1 MKLSRAY
8 RSENKLLYQ
17 VMIVLNNIIKSK
29 SNKMNKDVLISME
42 SVYKYHYTDSMQT
55 AALNGI
61 DLKIKKGE
69 FVSIMGPSGSGK
81 STLLNVIG
89 MIDKM
94 DKGSYYFDTNQINGL
109 SQKERGNIRKGT
121 MGFIF
126 QSFNLIDELTT
137 FENVELPLLYLKISK
152 SERKER
158 VEKAL
163 ESLEMMHR
171 RDHYPQQLSGGQQ
184 QRVAIARAIVVRPKL
199 ILADEPTGNLD
210 SKNSE
215 AVMRILQELHSPVDL
230 CLHACVTSTCRDK
243 TI

>member
-243 TI
+243 T

>member
-1 MKLSRAY
+1 
-8 RSENKLLYQ
+8 
-17 VMIVLNNIIKSK
+17 
-29 SNKMNKDVLISME
+29 MNKDVLIHME
-42 SVYKYHYTDSMQT
+42 SVYKYHYTDSMET
-55 AALNGI
+55 AALNVI
-61 DLKIKKGE
+61 DLEIRKGE

-81 STLLNVIG
+81 STLLNVMG

-94 DKGSYYFDTNQINGL
+94 DKGSYYFGANQINGL
-109 SQKERGNIRKGT
+109 SQKERANIRKGT

-152 SERKER
+152 AERKQR

-171 RDHYPQQLSGGQQ
+171 KDHYPQQLSGGQQ

-215 AVMRILQELHSPVDL
+215 AVMRILQELHSTGSSIVM
-230 CLHACVTSTCRDK
+230 VTHSNKDAAYAER
-243 TI
+243 TIQLFDGNILINENEHIKAV

>member
-1 MKLSRAY
+1 MDQDIL
-8 RSENKLLYQ
+8 
-17 VMIVLNNIIKSK
+17 IK
-29 SNKMNKDVLISME
+29 MD
-42 SVYKYHYTDSMQT
+42 SVYKYHYTNSLET

-61 DLKIKKGE
+61 DLTINRGE

-94 DKGSYYFDTNQINGL
+94 DKGSFLFENNEISGL
-109 SQKERGNIRKGT
+109 SQKERTAIRKGT

-126 QSFNLIDELTT
+126 QSFNLIDGLTT

-152 SERKER
+152 KDRKKR
-158 VEKAL
+158 IEKAL

-184 QRVAIARAIVVRPKL
+184 QRVAIARATVVRPKL

-210 SKNSE
+210 SKNSL
-215 AVMRILQELHSPVDL
+215 AVMNILKELHNTGSSIVM
-230 CLHACVTSTCRDK
+230 VTHSLEDASYAER
-243 TI
+243 TIQLFDGNVLMDQNQHKKAV

>member
-1 MKLSRAY
+1 MDQDIL
-8 RSENKLLYQ
+8 
-17 VMIVLNNIIKSK
+17 IK
-29 SNKMNKDVLISME
+29 MD
-42 SVYKYHYTDSMQT
+42 SVYKYHYTNSLET

-61 DLKIKKGE
+61 DLTINRGE

-81 STLLNVIG
+81 STLLNVMG

-94 DKGSYYFDTNQINGL
+94 DKGSFLFENNEINGL
-109 SQKERGNIRKGT
+109 SQKERTAIRKGT

-126 QSFNLIDELTT
+126 QSFNLIDGLTT

-152 SERKER
+152 KDRKKR
-158 VEKAL
+158 IEKAL

-184 QRVAIARAIVVRPKL
+184 QRVAIARATVVRPKL

-210 SKNSE
+210 SKNSL
-215 AVMRILQELHSPVDL
+215 AVMNILKELHNTGSSIVM
-230 CLHACVTSTCRDK
+230 VTHSLEDASYAER
-243 TI
+243 TIQLFDGNVLMDQNQHKKAV